1 MGDASKNLKMK
12 SLINVLFF
20 FVVAILAAVSTSDTG
35 EVGLMKFL
43 EKERKER
50 REEQEVIR
58 EIFKKEN
65 ARLEK
70 EDQHLHERNDQLQR
84 QDDEQREQ
92 IANQSKEI
100 IQQKAEL
107 VNQKQ
112 RIDKQNEEMAKLR
125 DQNRKLHAK
134 LRQADSKIRQ
144 ADSKFDSRINQAIR
158 QKDQNLTAELK
169 KLMKSEITNFL
180 INERICVGGEIQFW
194 DSLLPEDRWV
204 DHVVQY
210 GYEFP
215 REPIVSASL
224 KRLFLGNTDE
234 YVQAYIKI
242 KSVSNSSAVIQTY
255 RWAANW
261 FYVSWLACL

>member
-1 MGDASKNLKMK
+1 MGRFGPYPVPDASKNLKMK
-12 SLINVLFF
+12 SLINVLVF

-70 EDQHLHERNDQLQR
+70 EDQHLHKRNDQLQR

-144 ADSKFDSRINQAIR
+144 ADSKIRQADSKFDSRINEAIR

-180 INERICVGGEIQFW
+180 INERICVGGEIDFW
-194 DSLLPEDRWV
+194 NHGPSDRWV

-215 REPIVSASL
+215 RKPIVSASL
-224 KRLFLGNTDE
+224 KRIGVYSDVNTN
-234 YVQAYIKI
+234 AYTHHGSDK
-242 KSVSNSSAVIQTY
+242 KHLQFFS
-255 RWAANW
+255 
-261 FYVSWLACL
+261 

>member
-1 MGDASKNLKMK
+1 MG
-12 SLINVLFF
+12 
-20 FVVAILAAVSTSDTG
+20 
-35 EVGLMKFL
+35 L
-43 EKERKER
+43 E
-50 REEQEVIR
+50 
-58 EIFKKEN
+58 
-65 ARLEK
+65 
-70 EDQHLHERNDQLQR
+70 R

-100 IQQKAEL
+100 IQQKTEL
-107 VNQKQ
+107 VHQKR

-144 ADSKFDSRINQAIR
+144 AIR
-158 QKDQNLTAELK
+158 QKDQNGSAELK
-169 KLMKSEITNFL
+169 KLIKSEITSFL

>member
-1 MGDASKNLKMK
+1 MGRFGPYPVPDASKNLKMK
-12 SLINVLFF
+12 SLINVLVF
-20 FVVAILAAVSTSDTG
+20 FVVAILAAVSTSDTV

-50 REEQEVIR
+50 REEQNVIR
-58 EIFKKEN
+58 EIFKREN

-70 EDQHLHERNDQLQR
+70 EDQHLHKRNDQLER

-100 IQQKAEL
+100 IQQKTEL
-107 VNQKQ
+107 VHQKR

-134 LRQADSKIRQ
+134 LRQADSKI
-144 ADSKFDSRINQAIR
+144 DSRINEAIR

-180 INERICVGGEIQFW
+180 MNERICVGGEIDFW
-194 DSLLPEDRWV
+194 NHGPSDRWV

-215 REPIVSASL
+215 RKPIVSASL
-224 KRLFLGNTDE
+224 KRIGVYSDVNTN
-234 YVQAYIKI
+234 AY
-242 KSVSNSSAVIQTY
+242 
-255 RWAANW
+255 
-261 FYVSWLACL
+261 

>member
-1 MGDASKNLKMK
+1 MG
-12 SLINVLFF
+12 
-20 FVVAILAAVSTSDTG
+20 
-35 EVGLMKFL
+35 L
-43 EKERKER
+43 E
-50 REEQEVIR
+50 
-58 EIFKKEN
+58 
-65 ARLEK
+65 
-70 EDQHLHERNDQLQR
+70 R

-144 ADSKFDSRINQAIR
+144 ADSKFDSRINEAIR

-180 INERICVGGEIQFW
+180 INERICVGGEIDFW
-194 DSLLPEDRWV
+194 NHGPSDRWV

-215 REPIVSASL
+215 RKPI
-224 KRLFLGNTDE
+224 
-234 YVQAYIKI
+234 
-242 KSVSNSSAVIQTY
+242 
-255 RWAANW
+255 
-261 FYVSWLACL
+261 

>member
-70 EDQHLHERNDQLQR
+70 EDQHLHKRNDQLQR

-112 RIDKQNEEMAKLR
+112 RIDKQNEEMSKLR

-134 LRQADSKIRQ
+134 LRQADSKI
-144 ADSKFDSRINQAIR
+144 DSRINEAIR

-180 INERICVGGEIQFW
+180 MNERICVGGEIDFW
-194 DSLLPEDRWV
+194 NHGPSDRWV

-215 REPIVSASL
+215 RKPIVSASL
-224 KRLFLGNTDE
+224 KRIGVYSDVNTN
-234 YVQAYIKI
+234 AYTQI
-242 KSVSNSSAVIQTY
+242 KSIFNSPAVIQAYKSDRTY
-255 RWAANW
+255 
-261 FYVSWLACL
+261 FHFSWLACL